1 MNYIS
6 TRGIAKS
13 ASFCEI
19 LLEGLAADGGLAV
32 PQSCPRV
39 SDAELEIWRY
49 LSYPELAFEIMRK
62 FVSDIGP
69 RDLRALAIATYQES
83 VFGSREITPLTTLE
97 SGLHLLRLSFGPS
110 LAFKDI
116 AMQWLGNLFQYVL
129 ETQKRELTI
138 LGATSGDTG
147 SAAEYALR
155 GKKSVRVFMLSPFG
169 KMSAFQ
175 TAQMYSIEDSN
186 IFNIAIHGVFDDAQD
201 IVKAVNAD
209 VAFKARHH
217 IGSVNSI
224 NWARIVAQV
233 VYYFK
238 GYFAASESNRQQVSF
253 AVPSGNF
260 GNIYAGHMA
269 RMMGLPIAQLVCA
282 TNENDVLHEFF
293 QKGRYRVRTTAQT
306 LKTSSPSMDISK
318 ASNFERFVFDL
329 FDGDCKE
336 VVKLWTRLGQDGAF
350 DLSQTP
356 QFNGLRERFGIVSCS
371 STHID
376 RINTIRA
383 IKAQHDIV
391 VDPHTADGIKGAL
404 QYMQKGVPMVALET
418 ALPAKFADTIQ
429 EALGTPPDRPARFAG
444 IEDRP
449 QHFDELP
456 ASAAHV
462 MTYISQRSPGA

>member
-6 TRGIAKS
+6 TRGIAQS

-97 SGLHLLRLSFGPS
+97 PGLHLLRLSFGPS

-116 AMQWLGNLFQYVL
+116 AMQWLGHLFQYVL

-175 TAQMYSIEDSN
+175 TAQMYSIEDPN

-209 VAFKARHH
+209 VAFKLRHH

-253 AVPSGNF
+253 AIPSGNF

-269 RMMGLPIAQLVCA
+269 RKMGLPIAQLVCA

-329 FDGDCKE
+329 FDGDSNE
-336 VVKLWTRLGQDGAF
+336 VVKLWACLGQDGAF

-356 QFNGLRERFGIVSCS
+356 QFKGLRERFGVVSCS
-371 STHID
+371 STHTD
-376 RINTIRA
+376 RISTIRA
-383 IKAQHDIV
+383 VKAQYGIV

-404 QYMQKGVPMVALET
+404 QYIQKDVPMVALET

-429 EALGTPPDRPARFAG
+429 EALGTLPDRPARFAG
-444 IEDRP
+444 IENRP
-449 QHFDELP
+449 QRYDELP

-462 MTYISQRSPGA
+462 MTYISQHSPGA